1 MKKYDDRI
9 AQWARSNH
17 KNQSE
22 RDQLIASTV
31 PLALHIVRQYATF
44 FRYQD
49 DLTGAAMEGLTEAAN
64 RFNSKK
70 GMQFSTFATPWI
82 RKCVIEAMCELDQR
96 VSMPRSMQRLRIRVA
111 AERERLTKQNGYE
124 ATPEEV
130 SDILHVPLSDVESL
144 WVDIRVVSLE
154 VPMGS
159 DDEDSLHLADVLG
172 SEDERPVDENTEQK
186 AIEDLLHRLTPQ
198 QSEIFIRHYFYDED
212 SKTIGRA
219 MKISSSR
226 VRQIYRQVYPILLQ
240 ICRFA

>member
-31 PLALHIVRQYATF
+31 PLALHIVRQYSTF

-64 RFNSKK
+64 RFNPKR

-82 RKCVIEAMCELDQR
+82 RKCVIEAMCALDQR
-96 VSMPRSMQRLRIRVA
+96 VSMPRSMQRLRLRIA
-111 AERERLTKQNGYE
+111 AERERLSKQRGYE

-130 SDILHVPLSDVESL
+130 SDVLHVPLSDVESL

-159 DDEDSLHLADVLG
+159 DDEGTLRLSDVLG
-172 SEDERPVDENTEQK
+172 SDDELPIEENTEQK
-186 AIEDLLHRLTPQ
+186 RIEETLRRMTPQ
-198 QSEIFIRHYFYDED
+198 QREIIIRHYFYDED

-219 MKISSSR
+219 MKLSASR
-226 VRQIYRQVYPILLQ
+226 VRQIYRQVCPI
-240 ICRFA
+240 